1 MSKHEAII
9 FYLASNR
16 GNSGNSGESGNSD
29 NKTDQTRF
37 CNLFNASLMTAAGV

>member
-16 GNSGNSGESGNSD
+16 GNAGNSD

-37 CNLFNASLMTAAGV
+37 CNLFNASLMTTAGVY